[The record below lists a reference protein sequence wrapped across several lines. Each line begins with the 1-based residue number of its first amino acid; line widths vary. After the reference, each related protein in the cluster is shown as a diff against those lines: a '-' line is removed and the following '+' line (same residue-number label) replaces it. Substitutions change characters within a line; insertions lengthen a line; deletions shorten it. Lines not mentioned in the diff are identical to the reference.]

1 MKRNNK
7 SVYHIII
14 YLVLGVIV
22 SSCATMRIDPINR
35 AEQVTITFDKTIK

>member
-22 SSCATMRIDPINR
+22 SSCATMRIDPTNR

>member
-1 MKRNNK
+1 MKSNK
-7 SVYHIII
+7 KSLYHIII